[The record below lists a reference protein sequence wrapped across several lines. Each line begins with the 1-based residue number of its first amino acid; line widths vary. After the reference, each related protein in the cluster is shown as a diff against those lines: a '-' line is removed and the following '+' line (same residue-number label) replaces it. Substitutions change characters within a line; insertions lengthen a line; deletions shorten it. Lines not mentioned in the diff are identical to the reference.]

1 MTDFKSDVISRV
13 SYQVNGA
20 DLSVLQAGK
29 LGNPVALLIHG
40 IPANALLWTKV
51 IEALSSRGYFVVA
64 PDLPGF
70 GYTEVTDKSQYGIQA
85 SADLLNDWII
95 GQGWKDIW
103 LVGHDIGGGVAQGLI
118 VENEAL
124 FQKATL
130 SNAITADTWPV
141 PAMQGMIDA
150 ANAQQFEKEAKSGTF
165 TEQLAPFVRGTFVN
179 KQQITDEILETVF
192 LDSKLNTEKG
202 RAKFAD
208 LLRSLTNKDTLAYM
222 EVLKKVTLPV
232 HLVWA
237 MQDPNQ
243 PWEGP
248 GSILSNTF
256 KNVTVNK
263 IEQSG
268 HFLQIDAEKEYLA
281 LLLN

>member
-1 MTDFKSDVISRV
+1 MTAFKSDVINRV

-29 LGNPVALLIHG
+29 VGNPVALLIHG

-51 IEALSSRGYFVVA
+51 IEALSAQGYFVVA

-70 GYTEVTDKSQYGIQA
+70 GETTVTDKSQYGIQA
-85 SADLLNDWII
+85 SANLLNDWII
-95 GQGWKDIW
+95 AQGWQDIW
-103 LVGHDIGGGVAQGLI
+103 LVAHDIGGGVAQGLM
-118 VENEAL
+118 VANEAV

-141 PAMQGMIDA
+141 PAMQGLIDA
-150 ANAQQFEKEAKSGTF
+150 ANAQQFEIAAESGMLA
-165 TEQLAPFVRGTFVN
+165 EQLAPLVRATFVN
-179 KQQITDEILETVF
+179 QQQITDEVLETVF
-192 LDSKLNTEKG
+192 LDSKLNTETG
-202 RAKFAD
+202 RVKFAD
-208 LLRSLTNKDTLAYM
+208 LLRSLTNEDTLANM
-222 EVLKKVTLPV
+222 KALKKVSLPV
-232 HLVWA
+232 NLIWA

-248 GSILSNTF
+248 GSILLNTF

-263 IEQSG
+263 IEQAG
-268 HFLQIDAEKEYLA
+268 HFLQIDAEKAYLK
-281 LLLN
+281 LLLG